1 MVSKTEQ
8 VQEQESVRNAK
19 KSGTGTVKEHDQIQ
33 EQVQLQE
40 LVEDE
45 TTYNLSHAG

>member
-8 VQEQESVRNAK
+8 VQEQEWVRNAK
-19 KSGTGTVKEHDQIQ
+19 KSGTGTVNEHDQIQ

-45 TTYNLSHAG
+45 TTYNLSHVG